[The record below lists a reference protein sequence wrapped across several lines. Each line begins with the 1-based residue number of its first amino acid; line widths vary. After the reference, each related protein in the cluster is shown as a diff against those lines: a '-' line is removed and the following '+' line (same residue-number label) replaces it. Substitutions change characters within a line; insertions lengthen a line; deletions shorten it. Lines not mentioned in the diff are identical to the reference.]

1 MGGRLLSLF
10 RPSINKQGLGA
21 QGPACDSQFSDGRQN
36 SEGEEPSGRPVAL
49 WSPEPEAPW
58 RSGGGVPA
66 AVPPAPPTPVPPS
79 PSAGSAEPFR
89 PRRSGGRA
97 AVTRRR
103 GGLRA
108 RQGCGRRHLKAGPQ
122 VWPRVPPPPPP
133 PPPRGPTGAFASAR
147 RSRGRRGRGPGSF
160 RGRAERVRAPG
171 MALQVAHSWER
182 RTDGAG
188 RPRGR
193 AGRAASVTTEDR
205 AQKRE
210 AERRRRNGG
219 GCCGSAAGAAAAG
232 PCPERRPP
240 AGRGAA
246 LPPSATGAPLP

>member
-133 PPPRGPTGAFASAR
+133 PRGPTGAFASAR
-147 RSRGRRGRGPGSF
+147 RSRGRRGRGPGSS

>member
-133 PPPRGPTGAFASAR
+133 PRGPTGAFASAR
-147 RSRGRRGRGPGSF
+147 RSRGRRGRGLGSS

-246 LPPSATGAPLP
+246 LTPSATGAPLP

>member
-133 PPPRGPTGAFASAR
+133 PRGPTGAFASAR

>member
-133 PPPRGPTGAFASAR
+133 PRGPTGAFASAR
-147 RSRGRRGRGPGSF
+147 RSRGRRGRGLGSS